1 VLTHAAPG
9 PAPATPIPWERI
21 EALLHLVQK
30 PGRYVGG
37 EFNATDTPWD
47 SADVHVCLAFPDLY
61 DVGMSNFALM
71 ILYDLLNS
79 HSGVLAHR
87 TYLPAP
93 DMIAQMR
100 QAKLPLYALE
110 DYHPVA
116 GFDLLAV
123 SSAYE
128 QLFANTLI
136 LMDLAGIPVRS
147 ADRDERYPLVIG
159 GGHGTFNPEP
169 MADFF
174 DVFVIGEA
182 ETVLLEL
189 VDAMRVT
196 RDLPREAQLEALL
209 DIPGLYVP
217 RFYRPV
223 YAATGDLEAV
233 APVDDRAPSRVLKRM
248 LPTLP
253 PTPVRQI
260 VPNISTIHSR
270 ALVEIMRGCTR
281 GCRFCQA
288 GAITRP
294 VRERPVA
301 EIVDSALQVL
311 DATGFEDLALLS
323 LSSADHTQ
331 IGEMVQQLLP
341 LLKDRHATMSLPS
354 LRLDAFSVDL
364 ADTLSGGHRSGFTFA
379 PEAGTDALR
388 HRINKDIAT
397 EDLFTVAEE
406 VFKRGWRTI
415 KLYFMI
421 GLPGETD
428 EDVLAIADLVRKV
441 RSLGNRIA
449 GPRAEVHVSV
459 GTFIPKPQTPFQW
472 EPFAGRATIER
483 RQELLQKSIRGRGFT
498 LAWNSY
504 GGSQLE
510 ALMARGDRRLG
521 AIIERAW
528 QLGAGFDGWDE
539 WQNPGAWAQAIAEL
553 PSETLKAHFA
563 TPAALLDAVIYRQR
577 DEEEV
582 LPWDHVDSGVAKRF
596 YQHEARRSREAE
608 LLPDCRDGCH
618 GCGIQQAYAGLHNE
632 EWQCPV
638 LR

>member
-1 VLTHAAPG
+1 MLTRP
-9 PAPATPIPWERI
+9 PLSPSPTSPILWERI
-21 EALLHLVQK
+21 EALLHQVQK

-37 EFNATDTPWD
+37 EYNAVDTPWD
-47 SADVHVCLAFPDLY
+47 AADFHVCLAFPDIY
-61 DVGMSNFALM
+61 DIGMSNFALM
-71 ILYDLLNS
+71 ILYDLLNR
-79 HSGVLAHR
+79 HPGVLAHR

-93 DMIAQMR
+93 DMVAQMR
-100 QAKLPLYALE
+100 QDRLPLYALE
-110 DYHPVA
+110 DYHPVLS
-116 GFDLLAV
+116 FDILAI

-128 QLFANTLI
+128 QLFANTLT
-136 LMDLAGIPVRS
+136 LMDLAGMPVRS
-147 ADRDERYPLVIG
+147 ADRDERYPLVVG

-182 ETVLLEL
+182 EAVLLEL
-189 VDAMRVT
+189 VDAVRAT
-196 RDLPREAQLEALL
+196 RDVPRETQLEALL
-209 DIPGLYVP
+209 DIPGLYIP
-217 RFYRPV
+217 RFYHPT
-223 YAATGDLEAV
+223 YSATGNLEAV
-233 APVDDRAPSRVLKRM
+233 VLVDDRAPSRILKRM
-248 LPTLP
+248 IPTLS

-260 VPNISTIHSR
+260 VPNISTVHSR

-294 VRERPVA
+294 VRERPVG
-301 EIVDSALQVL
+301 EIVDSALQAL

-331 IGEMVQQLLP
+331 IGEIVSQLLP
-341 LLKDRHATMSLPS
+341 LLKERHATMSLPS
-354 LRLDAFSVDL
+354 LRLDAFSVEL

-379 PEAGTDALR
+379 PEAGTDTLR
-388 HRINKDIAT
+388 RRINKDIAT

-428 EDVLAIADLVRKV
+428 EDVVAIGDMVRKV
-441 RSLGNRIA
+441 RSLGNRIV

-472 EPFAGRATIER
+472 EPFADQATIER
-483 RQELLQKSIRGRGFT
+483 RQELLHQSIRGRGFT
-498 LAWNSY
+498 LAWNTY
-504 GGSQLE
+504 EGSQLE
-510 ALMARGDRRLG
+510 ALLARGDRRLG
-521 AIIERAW
+521 AVIERAW
-528 QLGAGFDGWDE
+528 QLGAGYDGWDE
-539 WQNPGAWAQAIAEL
+539 WQNPGAWKQAIEEL

-563 TPAALLDAVIYRQR
+563 TSAALLDALIYRQR
-577 DEEEV
+577 DENEV

-596 YQHEARRSREAE
+596 YQLEAHRSREAQ
-608 LLPDCRDGCH
+608 LLPDCREGCH
-618 GCGIQQAYAGLHNE
+618 GCGIQQAYSGLQTE